1 MFQLLVPANQVPE
14 NIAFGLEEMTMRKF
28 GIALVSGLSIAL
40 LSAQAFAQVDTQRPA
55 PGPNSMPSA
64 HRMAALKKCTDG
76 IKFESDRYV
85 NCMTAEGENP

>member
-1 MFQLLVPANQVPE
+1 VFQLLVPANQVPE

-28 GIALVSGLSIAL
+28 GIALVSGLSVAL
-40 LSAQAFAQVDTQRPA
+40 LAAQAFAQVDTQRPA

>member
-1 MFQLLVPANQVPE
+1 
-14 NIAFGLEEMTMRKF
+14 MRKL
-28 GIALVSGLSIAL
+28 GIALASGLSVAL
-40 LSAQAFAQVDTQRPA
+40 FASYALAQPDTQRPGPA
-55 PGPNSMPSA
+55 PNSMVSA

>member
-1 MFQLLVPANQVPE
+1 
-14 NIAFGLEEMTMRKF
+14 MTMRKF
-28 GIALVSGLSIAL
+28 GVALVSGLSVAL
-40 LSAQAFAQVDTQRPA
+40 LAGQVFAQVDTQRPP
-55 PGPNSMPSA
+55 PGPISGPSA